1 MDGVGE
7 LSLSRE
13 LITVNRGGLGMS
25 AWWRLIFAGFL
36 AGCGWAA
43 SLAAEPLTC
52 SRLTQ
57 IQDSKGA
64 QSSLEALAVRSVR
77 QCAALRS
84 GADDSACLE
93 ALAAYQNAYRDH
105 SPAGDCR
112 MQGLAAG
119 TCLWPWRFRHEAAV
133 APLVGACAQL
143 AGCPDSAADEVN
155 TALPV
160 APVEPLARW
169 TAASEEI
176 EAVRERTCDS
186 ARAECAAAADRTRHE
201 APFRNMLRCRELVS
215 TVASH
220 TEEAKVSTSDSQK
233 EAAEASRQ
241 DDAETESTAPRADD
255 PNAST
260 ANSQPRAAKARPLDH
275 SLIEP
280 EQRSARAQAT
290 GAAAAQEIAGEIR
303 RFAPLFDARQQA
315 NADQATAGMLA
326 QARALEKSTGELI
339 ASSEAESQKLRDEM
353 AARSE
358 VLAERLSEIEK
369 AIRLS
374 TPRPQASTPG
384 TPVPRQIDPTADLI
398 EVFGDPGKSR
408 VKLETSVMLIAD
420 PRVPRHRRRYDLALM
435 GLTMGL
441 GDAGYVLDR
450 YGFPWQAYLDDAEK
464 RRNGKDPSGDSR
476 HELFDDGNFGLV
488 VFRRESAGLVE
499 YLAIYLVGEVASVGV
514 PQSSLRRALL
524 YAVRLPPAGG
534 RPLLVG
540 PTFSGSV
547 YSVVTALDGF
557 ALDYAHW
564 ALVHEDGGYCASRD
578 NVESERL
585 SATELGK
592 YGPEEL
598 RRKSRERAQKLGEW
612 LLDLD
617 SIGTGALA
625 GPELCRIKPIGMNA
639 WTHIPEGVCHAPA
652 GEPQTCALFPHH
664 CNAISNLRTQI
675 SAMARS
681 DRDVPPLVKALRE
694 QTEPKPCHQVDAVCR
709 EPGIKMLS
717 YSATA
722 GSNKTFATSFGGQME
737 TLALPDMKKLEWL
750 NAKLSDR
757 PCKPETGACEVAILA
772 EASVFGQGVC
782 GAFNSERER
791 GVRTPEICGS
801 ALQVSF
807 PSNISDI
814 RYRRSERRARDG
826 QVISERLPLPRQWDD
841 ALALSDGVENGSE
854 FPDSQLSPLTHAS
867 VELQLELALQRVQ
880 AANPRVVLIA
890 ATDVRDRLYL
900 IERMRKM
907 LPRAQMVDLEADVLL
922 GHPRH
927 SHATRGTLM
936 LASAP
941 LRVQGLSNGQA
952 FARAFTSDEQALL
965 YCLAR
970 MLPGAKPITREAC
983 LRLLKGDE
991 SAPEPWIVTRVGSQP
1006 VDASDRSN
1014 RSCRNLWC
1022 GPPRAWTL
1030 VLQSLKSGVSIDWA
1044 LLWATLGLLLAAA
1057 CVSGALGKLR
1067 AALCAMV
1074 DRLLGRHRTAEKE
1087 QPRLAST
1094 GSGLIKPQ
1102 RSPQTLLSAVW
1113 GAIQRSCMD
1122 PVISVGDCSG
1132 INWVLLQG
1140 FPRFLYL
1147 IGSALFATYLY
1158 TMLPALWPRMDLA
1171 NEPWEGRILAIL
1183 VQLLAL
1189 GTIILTVITGHQFT
1203 VIRRLAGTIHMLVLR
1218 STGAAFGT
1226 WDRVPP
1232 APIRFGFTVILAHPG
1247 PDPGDEIRDV
1257 DGLLQRLAQG
1267 YVDTLPNRLTLRW
1280 MFAQRL
1286 TRLRWTLVATA
1297 ICPLALLAVCWSYPI
1312 AARDNVLG
1320 FGLLM
1325 ALACAFFLVYATR
1338 SLDRDAVLSPL
1349 MINQR
1354 QEASETLQ
1362 GYAVM
1367 VAPFVLLALIFLV
1380 MESPAI
1386 FEGAPGLLAWLWSL
1400 LT

>member
-1 MDGVGE
+1 
-7 LSLSRE
+7 
-13 LITVNRGGLGMS
+13 
-25 AWWRLIFAGFL
+25 
-36 AGCGWAA
+36 
-43 SLAAEPLTC
+43 
-52 SRLTQ
+52 
-57 IQDSKGA
+57 
-64 QSSLEALAVRSVR
+64 
-77 QCAALRS
+77 
-84 GADDSACLE
+84 
-93 ALAAYQNAYRDH
+93 
-105 SPAGDCR
+105 
-112 MQGLAAG
+112 
-119 TCLWPWRFRHEAAV
+119 
-133 APLVGACAQL
+133 
-143 AGCPDSAADEVN
+143 
-155 TALPV
+155 
-160 APVEPLARW
+160 
-169 TAASEEI
+169 
-176 EAVRERTCDS
+176 
-186 ARAECAAAADRTRHE
+186 
-201 APFRNMLRCRELVS
+201 
-215 TVASH
+215 
-220 TEEAKVSTSDSQK
+220 
-233 EAAEASRQ
+233 
-241 DDAETESTAPRADD
+241 
-255 PNAST
+255 
-260 ANSQPRAAKARPLDH
+260 
-275 SLIEP
+275 
-280 EQRSARAQAT
+280 
-290 GAAAAQEIAGEIR
+290 
-303 RFAPLFDARQQA
+303 
-315 NADQATAGMLA
+315 
-326 QARALEKSTGELI
+326 
-339 ASSEAESQKLRDEM
+339 
-353 AARSE
+353 
-358 VLAERLSEIEK
+358 
-369 AIRLS
+369 
-374 TPRPQASTPG
+374 
-384 TPVPRQIDPTADLI
+384 
-398 EVFGDPGKSR
+398 
-408 VKLETSVMLIAD
+408 
-420 PRVPRHRRRYDLALM
+420 M

-476 HELFDDGNFGLV
+476 QELFDDGNFGLV
-488 VFRRESAGLVE
+488 VFRRESAGRVE

-524 YAVRLPPAGG
+524 HAVHLPPAGG
-534 RPLLVG
+534 RPLLIG

-557 ALDYAHW
+557 AQDYAHW
-564 ALVHEDGGYCASRD
+564 ALVHAANGYCKLRGVIEAR
-578 NVESERL
+578 RL
-585 SATELGK
+585 RSAAAGK
-592 YGPEEL
+592 YGDERH
-598 RRKSRERAQKLGEW
+598 RRVHREDAQALGEW
-612 LLDLD
+612 LAWFESQRL
-617 SIGTGALA
+617 GVATAA
-625 GPELCRIKPIGMNA
+625 ELCRITPVNGPQHARAGAARCTDIEQSNSSSYVLK
-639 WTHIPEGVCHAPA
+639 TGVCTTLTEFNSKLPLAPPESATNAELRKFIESRSALA
-652 GEPQTCALFPHH
+652 GLPSDACEALVGG
-664 CNAISNLRTQI
+664 CGRIEISL
-675 SAMARS
+675 
-681 DRDVPPLVKALRE
+681 
-694 QTEPKPCHQVDAVCR
+694 
-709 EPGIKMLS
+709 LS

-722 GSNKTFATSFGGQME
+722 SSNAEFAESFGRQMD
-737 TLALPDMKKLEWL
+737 TLALADTKKLDWL
-750 NAKLSDR
+750 NARLSDL
-757 PCKPETGACEVAILA
+757 PCKPGTGACEVAILA
-772 EASVFGQGVC
+772 EASVFGQGIC
-782 GAFNSERER
+782 GAYNSQRAKLES
-791 GVRTPEICGS
+791 TDICKA

-826 QVISERLPLPRQWDD
+826 KAIAERLPLPRQWDD

-900 IERMRKM
+900 IERMRQI

-922 GHPRH
+922 AHPRH
-927 SHATRGTLM
+927 SLATRGTLM

-970 MLPGAKPITREAC
+970 MLPGADPITREAC
-983 LRLLKGDE
+983 LKLLKGDE
-991 SAPEPWIVTRVGSQP
+991 FAPEPWIVTRVGSQP
-1006 VDASDRSN
+1006 VDASDRST
-1014 RSCRNLWC
+1014 RSCSGDLWC
-1022 GPPRAWTL
+1022 GPPRIWTL
-1030 VLQSLKSGVSIDWA
+1030 ALQSLKSGVSIHWA

-1074 DRLLGRHRTAEKE
+1074 NRWRGTPRRAEKE
-1087 QPRLAST
+1087 QPGLAST
-1094 GSGLIKPQ
+1094 ANGLIKPQ

-1122 PVISVGDCSG
+1122 PVISVADCSS
-1132 INWVLLQG
+1132 INWALLQG

-1147 IGSALFATYLY
+1147 VGSALFATYLY

-1171 NEPWEGRILAIL
+1171 NAPWEGRILAIL

-1189 GTIILTVITGHQFT
+1189 GTILLTVITGHQFT

-1247 PDPGDEIRDV
+1247 PDPGDATRDV
-1257 DGLLQRLAQG
+1257 IGLHQRLAHG

-1354 QEASETLQ
+1354 PEASETLQ
-1362 GYAVM
+1362 GYALM

-1380 MESPAI
+1380 MESPAT

>member
-1 MDGVGE
+1 
-7 LSLSRE
+7 
-13 LITVNRGGLGMS
+13 MS
-25 AWWRLIFAGFL
+25 AWWRLVCAGFL
-36 AGCGWAA
+36 AGCGFAA

-52 SRLTQ
+52 GRLTP
-57 IQDSKGA
+57 IEGSKGA
-64 QSSLEALAVRSVR
+64 RSLEALAVESVR
-77 QCAALRS
+77 QCAALHS
-84 GADDSACLE
+84 SAGDSACLE
-93 ALAAYQNAYRDH
+93 ALVRYQNAYRDK

-133 APLVGACAQL
+133 EPLVGACAQL
-143 AGCPDSAADEVN
+143 AGCPDSTTGAVN
-155 TALPV
+155 AALPV
-160 APVEPLARW
+160 GPLAPLAQW

-176 EAVRERTCDS
+176 EAVRKRTCDH
-186 ARAECAAAADRTRHE
+186 ARAECAAAADRTRRE
-201 APFRNMLRCRELVS
+201 APFRNMQQCHELDS
-215 TVASH
+215 PGDPH
-220 TEEAKVSTSDSQK
+220 TDEAKASTSDPQTG
-233 EAAEASRQ
+233 AAKAPTQ
-241 DDAETESTAPRADD
+241 DHAGTNPTGPRTDD
-255 PNAST
+255 
-260 ANSQPRAAKARPLDH
+260 AKARPLDH
-275 SLIEP
+275 SLIDP
-280 EQRSARAQAT
+280 GQRSARAQAT

-315 NADQATAGMLA
+315 SADQATAGMLA
-326 QARALEKSTGELI
+326 QARALEDSTGKLI
-339 ASSEAESQKLRDEM
+339 DSSETQSKELRDEITT
-353 AARSE
+353 RSE

-374 TPRPQASTPG
+374 TPPPQVSTPG

-398 EVFGDPGKSR
+398 KVFGNPGEGR

-476 HELFDDGNFGLV
+476 QELFDDGNFGLV

-524 YAVRLPPAGG
+524 HAARLPPAGG
-534 RPLLVG
+534 RPLLIG

-557 ALDYAHW
+557 AQDYAHW
-564 ALVHEDGGYCASRD
+564 ALVHAANGYCKLRGVIEAR
-578 NVESERL
+578 RL
-585 SATELGK
+585 RSAEAGK
-592 YGPEEL
+592 YGDERH
-598 RRKSRERAQKLGEW
+598 RRVHREDAQALGEW
-612 LLDLD
+612 LAWFESQRL
-617 SIGTGALA
+617 GVATAA
-625 GPELCRIKPIGMNA
+625 ELCRITPAIGPQHARAGAARCTDIEQSNSSSYVLK
-639 WTHIPEGVCHAPA
+639 TGVCTTLTEFNSKLPLAPPESATNAELRKFIESRSALA
-652 GEPQTCALFPHH
+652 GLPTDACEALVGG
-664 CNAISNLRTQI
+664 CGRIEISL
-675 SAMARS
+675 
-681 DRDVPPLVKALRE
+681 
-694 QTEPKPCHQVDAVCR
+694 
-709 EPGIKMLS
+709 LS

-722 GSNKTFATSFGGQME
+722 SSNAEFAESFGRQMD
-737 TLALPDMKKLEWL
+737 TLALADTKKLDWL
-750 NAKLSDR
+750 NARLSDL
-757 PCKPETGACEVAILA
+757 PCKPGTGACEVAILA
-772 EASVFGQGVC
+772 EASVFGQGIC
-782 GAFNSERER
+782 GAYNSQRAKLES
-791 GVRTPEICGS
+791 TDICKA

-826 QVISERLPLPRQWDD
+826 KAIAERLPLPRQWDD

-900 IERMRKM
+900 IERMRQM

-922 GHPRH
+922 SHPRH

-970 MLPGAKPITREAC
+970 MLPGADPITREAC
-983 LRLLKGDE
+983 LTLLARDP
-991 SAPEPWIVTRVGSQP
+991 SAMEPWIVARTGLQP
-1006 VDASDRSN
+1006 VNFEAGDIAVS
-1014 RSCRNLWC
+1014 
-1022 GPPRAWTL
+1022 PH
-1030 VLQSLKSGVSIDWA
+1030 SGVSMFWGLVWA
-1044 LLWATLGLLLAAA
+1044 LAGLVLAAA
-1057 CVSGALGKLR
+1057 LAR
-1067 AALCAMV
+1067 AA
-1074 DRLLGRHRTAEKE
+1074 H
-1087 QPRLAST
+1087 AST
-1094 GSGLIKPQ
+1094 RMPRPAAPSNDCCGIDWP
-1102 RSPQTLLSAVW
+1102 LLS
-1113 GAIQRSCMD
+1113 R
-1122 PVISVGDCSG
+1122 
-1132 INWVLLQG
+1132 
-1140 FPRFLYL
+1140 FPRFMRLVAFVL
-1147 IGSALFATYLY
+1147 VLTYLS
-1158 TMLPALWPRMDLA
+1158 TMLPALVPRADVINSAAESWALS
-1171 NEPWEGRILAIL
+1171 IL
-1183 VQLLAL
+1183 VQLLAS
-1189 GTIILTVITGHQFT
+1189 GCILLAVITGHQFT

-1247 PDPGDEIRDV
+1247 PDPGDATRDV
-1257 DGLLQRLAQG
+1257 IGLHQRLAHG

-1354 QEASETLQ
+1354 PEASETLQ
-1362 GYAVM
+1362 GYALM

-1380 MESPAI
+1380 MESPAT

>member
-1 MDGVGE
+1 
-7 LSLSRE
+7 
-13 LITVNRGGLGMS
+13 MS
-25 AWWRLIFAGFL
+25 AWWRLVCAGFL

-43 SLAAEPLTC
+43 TLAAEPLTC
-52 SRLTQ
+52 GRLTP
-57 IQDSKGA
+57 IEGSKGA
-64 QSSLEALAVRSVR
+64 RSSLEALAVESVR

-84 GADDSACLE
+84 GAGDSACLE
-93 ALAAYQNAYRDH
+93 ALVRYQNAYRDK

-119 TCLWPWRFRHEAAV
+119 TCLWPWRFRHEAVV

-143 AGCPDSAADEVN
+143 ADCRDFTAGHVNDSLLADPD
-155 TALPV
+155 
-160 APVEPLARW
+160 APLGQW
-169 TAASEEI
+169 TAASDEI
-176 EAVRERTCDS
+176 DAVRKRRCES
-186 ARAECAAAADRTRHE
+186 ARAECAAAADRTRRE
-201 APFRNMLRCRELVS
+201 APFRNMQQCHEL
-215 TVASH
+215 ASPVDPH
-220 TEEAKVSTSDSQK
+220 TDEAKASRSNPRT
-233 EAAEASRQ
+233 EAATRDAAGTNPTGPRT
-241 DDAETESTAPRADD
+241 DD
-255 PNAST
+255 
-260 ANSQPRAAKARPLDH
+260 AKARPLDH
-275 SLIEP
+275 SLIDP

-315 NADQATAGMLA
+315 SADQATAGMLA
-326 QARALEKSTGELI
+326 QARVLEDSAGKLI
-339 ASSEAESQKLRDEM
+339 ASSEKLRDEM
-353 AARSE
+353 AVRSE

-374 TPRPQASTPG
+374 TPPPQASTPG
-384 TPVPRQIDPTADLI
+384 TPVPRQIDPTENLVK
-398 EVFGDPGKSR
+398 VFGDPRQGR

-420 PRVPRHRRRYDLALM
+420 PRVPRHRRRYDLALA

-476 HELFDDGNFGLV
+476 QELFDDGNFGLI

-524 YAVRLPPAGG
+524 HAVRLPPAGG
-534 RPLLVG
+534 RPLLIG

-547 YSVVTALDGF
+547 FSVVTALDEF
-557 ALDYAHW
+557 AHDYAHW
-564 ALVHEDGGYCASRD
+564 ALVHAANGYCTLRGVIEAR
-578 NVESERL
+578 RL
-585 SATELGK
+585 RSAEAGK
-592 YGPEEL
+592 YGDERH
-598 RRKSRERAQKLGEW
+598 RRVHREDAQALGEW
-612 LLDLD
+612 LAWFESQRL
-617 SIGTGALA
+617 GVATAA
-625 GPELCRIKPIGMNA
+625 ELCRITPANGPQHARAGAARCTDIEQSNSSSYVLK
-639 WTHIPEGVCHAPA
+639 TGVCTTMTQFNSKLPLAPPKSATNAELRKFIESRSALA
-652 GEPQTCALFPHH
+652 GLPTNACEALVGG
-664 CNAISNLRTQI
+664 CGRIEISL
-675 SAMARS
+675 
-681 DRDVPPLVKALRE
+681 
-694 QTEPKPCHQVDAVCR
+694 
-709 EPGIKMLS
+709 LS

-722 GSNKTFATSFGGQME
+722 SSNAEFAESFGRQMD
-737 TLALPDMKKLEWL
+737 TLALADKKKLDWL
-750 NAKLSDR
+750 NARLSDL
-757 PCKPETGACEVAILA
+757 PCKPGTGACEVAILA
-772 EASVFGQGVC
+772 EASVFGQGIC
-782 GAFNSERER
+782 GAYNSQRAKLES
-791 GVRTPEICGS
+791 TDICKA

-826 QVISERLPLPRQWDD
+826 KAIAERLPLPRQWDD

-867 VELQLELALQRVQ
+867 VELQLELALQRVRE
-880 AANPRVVLIA
+880 ANPRVVLIA

-900 IERMRKM
+900 IERMRQM

-922 GHPRH
+922 AHPRH

-970 MLPGAKPITREAC
+970 MLPGAEPITRETC
-983 LRLLKGDE
+983 LTLLARDP
-991 SAPEPWIVTRVGSQP
+991 SAMEPWIVARSGLQP
-1006 VDASDRSN
+1006 VNFEAGDIAVS
-1014 RSCRNLWC
+1014 
-1022 GPPRAWTL
+1022 PH
-1030 VLQSLKSGVSIDWA
+1030 SGVSMFWGLVWA
-1044 LLWATLGLLLAAA
+1044 LAGLVLAAA
-1057 CVSGALGKLR
+1057 
-1067 AALCAMV
+1067 
-1074 DRLLGRHRTAEKE
+1074 
-1087 QPRLAST
+1087 LASAAHAST
-1094 GSGLIKPQ
+1094 RMPRPAAPSNDCCGIDWP
-1102 RSPQTLLSAVW
+1102 LLS
-1113 GAIQRSCMD
+1113 R
-1122 PVISVGDCSG
+1122 
-1132 INWVLLQG
+1132 
-1140 FPRFLYL
+1140 FPRFMRLVAFVL
-1147 IGSALFATYLY
+1147 VLTYLS
-1158 TMLPALWPRMDLA
+1158 TMLPALVPRADVINSAAESWALS
-1171 NEPWEGRILAIL
+1171 IL
-1183 VQLLAL
+1183 VQLLAS
-1189 GTIILTVITGHQFT
+1189 GCILLAVITGHQFT
-1203 VIRRLAGTIHMLVLR
+1203 VIRRLAGTMHMLVLR

-1247 PDPGDEIRDV
+1247 PDPGDATRDV
-1257 DGLLQRLAQG
+1257 IGLHQRLAHG

-1354 QEASETLQ
+1354 PEASETLQ
-1362 GYAVM
+1362 GYALM

-1380 MESPAI
+1380 MESPAT